1 MSLLV
6 QHFQFARDDQAMFP
20 LRVYG
25 TNDHPMFVARE
36 IASILGL
43 ESSYRNFVSTLDADE
58 RQSATV
64 PTQGGRQTMTLISES
79 AVYKMI
85 FKSRKAAAI
94 RFQNWICKEV
104 IPAVRRQNTQQLEQQ
119 IQELN
124 HRLETQQR
132 ATRQLGTYVENM
144 RYRENHQFIYIAT
157 NQWYASQ
164 NHFKV
169 GGCASQTLLRS
180 RLSGYNCGRVEG
192 DEMYYC
198 ALFPCHNYQHA
209 EKRIK
214 ELLYDFRMHKEKEMY
229 VLPYPILYSFL
240 EKITG
245 SYQAEIEHLNTVLG
259 RLLDTV
265 TQSVP
270 VIPPP
275 LTLYVSK
282 PQSVANPATNPATN
296 PVTNPAT
303 VSTPSNASSSEP
315 EPESDTP
322 VQSNPPTTLDLDILT
337 VAEQREWVHKWID
350 SYRSVHSYPVIVRK
364 SFEEFIEQQPD
375 LCVKYRKLTLW
386 HHLKS
391 IAQSLCDFTVKY
403 F

>member
-1 MSLLV
+1 MSNLEGIWFKPIRVCLKNMSLLLS
-6 QHFQFARDDQAMFP
+6 HFQFAREDQTLFP

-25 TNDHPMFVARE
+25 TNDHPLFVARE
-36 IASILGL
+36 IATILGL
-43 ESSYRNFVSTLDADE
+43 ESSYRNFVATLDADE
-58 RQSATV
+58 RESAAV
-64 PTQGGRQTMTLISES
+64 PTQGGRQVMSLISES

-104 IPAVRRQNTQQLEQQ
+104 IPAVRRQSTQHLQRQ

-124 HRLETQQR
+124 DRLETQQR

-157 NQWYASQ
+157 NRWYASQ

-198 ALFPCHNYQHA
+198 ALFPCHNYIHA

-214 ELLYDFRMHKEKEMY
+214 ELLCDFRMHKEKEMY
-229 VLPYPILYSFL
+229 VLPYDILHKFL
-240 EKITG
+240 EKLMRH
-245 SYQAEIEHLNTVLG
+245 YQDEVEHLNTVLG
-259 RLLDTV
+259 RLLETV

-270 VIPPP
+270 IIPPP
-275 LTLYVSK
+275 LTVS
-282 PQSVANPATNPATN
+282 PPS
-296 PVTNPAT
+296 
-303 VSTPSNASSSEP
+303 VSTTTTTSTT
-315 EPESDTP
+315 TP
-322 VQSNPPTTLDLDILT
+322 VSEKPEETSPAPSQVLDLETL
-337 VAEQREWVHKWID
+337 AESEQRQWIQKWVD
-350 SYRSVHSYPVIVRK
+350 TYRNVHPYPVIVRK
-364 SFEEFIEQQPD
+364 SFEEFVEQQPEVT
-375 LCVKYRKLTLW
+375 VKYRKLTLW
-386 HHLKS
+386 NHLKS
-391 IAQSLCDFTVKY
+391 IANSVQDFTAKY
-403 F
+403 L